1 MPKPAPQPVPNPRS
15 AAAGEFGLLAEA
27 LVAQW
32 LTQQGGRILQRR
44 WRCRWGELDLIAQL
58 PPTATAA
65 ATLAFVEVK
74 ARQNAGWDAGG
85 LLAITPQK
93 QAKLWQTAELFLS
106 DHPDLANE
114 NCRFDVALVWGRSR
128 PISRPISPTR
138 STPAPHL
145 HIPDGPI
152 ELGQPVAI
160 AHYSLTLQHYLPNA
174 FSAI

>member
-15 AAAGEFGLLAEA
+15 TAAGEFGLLAEA

-32 LTQQGGRILQRR
+32 LIQQGGVILQRR

-58 PPTATAA
+58 PQTSEAA

-93 QAKLWQTAELFLS
+93 QAKLWQAAALFLS
-106 DHPDLANE
+106 DHPELAEE
-114 NCRFDVALVWGRSR
+114 NCRFDVALVGGRSR
-128 PISRPISPTR
+128 SGPAAYPTISA
-138 STPAPHL
+138 TPS
-145 HIPDGPI
+145 IPDIPNTPI
-152 ELGQPVAI
+152 VLGRPMAI
-160 AHYSLTLQHYLPNA
+160 AHYTLTLQHYLPNA
-174 FSAI
+174 FSAF